1 MLLGLSFAIAALFYA
16 SVGFG
21 GGSSYLALLVLW
33 EVPYRLIPIIALICN
48 ITVVSGNSFHY
59 VRAGY
64 LNWRLLLPPTLAS
77 IPMAYIGGQIPIE
90 KEMFIFILF
99 LTLLIAGVRMLINY
113 RRYNNDV
120 DSYKPMPIWLGI
132 LVGTILGFMSGVVGI
147 GGGIFLAPV
156 LYNLRAGPPKQIA
169 TTTSLFILVNSI
181 AGLAGQLQKNG
192 VTESIFDYW
201 YLPLLVLIGGQLGS
215 LMTVKIIP
223 PRIVALLTALLVIF
237 VSGRL
242 GWISFFQY

>member
-1 MLLGLSFAIAALFYA
+1 
-16 SVGFG
+16 
-21 GGSSYLALLVLW
+21 
-33 EVPYRLIPIIALICN
+33 
-48 ITVVSGNSFHY
+48 
-59 VRAGY
+59 
-64 LNWRLLLPPTLAS
+64 
-77 IPMAYIGGQIPIE
+77 
-90 KEMFIFILF
+90 
-99 LTLLIAGVRMLINY
+99 MLINY
-113 RRYNNDV
+113 RRYSDDI
-120 DSYKPMPIWLGI
+120 DSYKPMPIWLGV

-181 AGLAGQLQKNG
+181 SGLAGQLQKNG
-192 VTESIFDYW
+192 VTESILEYW
-201 YLPLLVLIGGQLGS
+201 YLPLLVLVGGQLGS

-242 GWISFFQY
+242 GWISFFQC